1 MQYNTLN
8 ELVQQNNIREST
20 YKIIVDNAKK
30 CVYSRVMVTNKG
42 YKMKSLLNTCITV
55 SAIIAV
61 VIQVSFYL

>member
-1 MQYNTLN
+1 MQYNRDN

-20 YKIIVDNAKK
+20 YKINLDNAKK
-30 CVYSRVMVTNKG
+30 CAYSRVMVQQQR